1 MRLVKYHAYRE
12 SIALH
17 LSERSEESRE
27 MLRCSFAP
35 LRTWLSMT
43 VRW

>member
-27 MLRCSFAP
+27 MLRFAQYDSS
-35 LRTWLSMT
+35 LRILTSP
-43 VRW
+43 